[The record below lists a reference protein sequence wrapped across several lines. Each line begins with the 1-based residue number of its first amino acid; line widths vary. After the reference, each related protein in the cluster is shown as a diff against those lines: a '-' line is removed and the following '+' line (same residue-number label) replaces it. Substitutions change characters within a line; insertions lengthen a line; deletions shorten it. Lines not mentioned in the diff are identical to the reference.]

1 MAGEADPRQSH
12 ARAPIPG
19 LAAVMRDR
27 DNQNHFGFDDVD
39 HAERKA
45 SEDYAASP
53 QKIWTSVLREGGE
66 ARHRFFHCLDE
77 VVTEAR
83 GTAS

>member
-1 MAGEADPRQSH
+1 
-12 ARAPIPG
+12 
-19 LAAVMRDR
+19 MRDR

-83 GTAS
+83 GYSLVVFRRSEKFLAGGWQKRDRIH